1 MRELRICMEINGL
14 AEDENGNPCP
24 GGMSLSLGM
33 VPDEDFEDKYKQLV
47 TGLDVNEVLKFICWT
62 KPFQRQIAGFSRRRN
77 TTGCMGRMTMAKEY
91 IEREAA
97 VVMADYAEDEHPYD
111 RDPKRPETFSAYHE
125 GWSDACDY
133 IRSRLESLPA
143 ADVAPVRHG
152 RWIDLREDD
161 MDYEWKCSSCGET
174 FGMAHEDISP
184 YDVGLNYCP
193 NCGAK
198 MDLEG

>member
-1 MRELRICMEINGL
+1 
-14 AEDENGNPCP
+14 
-24 GGMSLSLGM
+24 
-33 VPDEDFEDKYKQLV
+33 
-47 TGLDVNEVLKFICWT
+47 
-62 KPFQRQIAGFSRRRN
+62 
-77 TTGCMGRMTMAKEY
+77 MAKEY

-111 RDPKRPETFSAYHE
+111 KDPKRPETFSAYHE

-152 RWIDLREDD
+152 KWKVPVFTE
-161 MDYEWKCSSCGET
+161 MDEWFDSRVKCSVCGGIEAA
-174 FGMAHEDISP
+174 FARWKF
-184 YDVGLNYCP
+184 CP
-193 NCGAK
+193 NCGCR

>member
-1 MRELRICMEINGL
+1 
-14 AEDENGNPCP
+14 
-24 GGMSLSLGM
+24 
-33 VPDEDFEDKYKQLV
+33 
-47 TGLDVNEVLKFICWT
+47 
-62 KPFQRQIAGFSRRRN
+62 
-77 TTGCMGRMTMAKEY
+77 MAKEY

-111 RDPKRPETFSAYHE
+111 KDPKRPETFSAYHE

-152 RWIDLREDD
+152 RLVSTGYDELYCEFGDCTI
-161 MDYEWKCSSCGET
+161 CG
-174 FGMAHEDISP
+174 ADNPIS
-184 YDVGLNYCP
+184 NRYCGQ
-193 NCGAK
+193 CGAK